1 MASDELH
8 VELRQLI
15 DRAHAEQD
23 EPQHL
28 LDFGRR
34 VLDVLFAPSNLLPH
48 DDELALLRLVS
59 ELTLPHTVR
68 SLESNPIQSNSRACS
83 SRIDSIYW
91 KECSGSWEAP

>member
-8 VELRQLI
+8 VELRRLI

-68 SLESNPIQSNSRACS
+68 SLESNPIELTSELLTDR
-83 SRIDSIYW
+83 
-91 KECSGSWEAP
+91 